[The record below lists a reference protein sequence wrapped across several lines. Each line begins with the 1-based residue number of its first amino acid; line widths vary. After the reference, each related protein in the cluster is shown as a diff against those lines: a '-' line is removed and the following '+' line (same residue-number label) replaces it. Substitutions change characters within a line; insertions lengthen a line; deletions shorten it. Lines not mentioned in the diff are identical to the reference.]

1 MGSFIYSLSLD
12 SSCIL
17 VPHFDDNGDHDSF
30 QVINLN
36 GKICDPLPKLPKF
49 NLFSTGV
56 FFDDQIVVCGGID
69 DSRDNLMR
77 GKYEIM
83 SSDQCYSFKVKTLIS
98 LISKSYSMPT
108 FSATSFGLFI
118 LETSYFYIF

>member
-1 MGSFIYSLSLD
+1 MGSFIYSLHLD

-83 SSDQCYSFKVKTLIS
+83 SSDQCYSFKVKT
-98 LISKSYSMPT
+98 T
-108 FSATSFGLFI
+108 VFRSA
-118 LETSYFYIF
+118 

>member
-1 MGSFIYSLSLD
+1 MGSFIYSLCLD

-69 DSRDNLMR
+69 DS
-77 GKYEIM
+77 EIM
-83 SSDQCYSFKVKTLIS
+83 SSDQCYSFKVKT
-98 LISKSYSMPT
+98 T
-108 FSATSFGLFI
+108 VFRSA
-118 LETSYFYIF
+118 